1 MPTLVRLA
9 SPLLAACLPAWL
21 SSDSSRAL
29 AARAD
34 HVSGAVLLK
43 EKYHA
48 PVCIGE
54 NIRLVQAALGGAFN
68 LKDLQTD
75 GSQFDILW
83 KDDQTFNLGH
93 LVCRV
98 LYTPGHTPACVSY
111 YFVDDCVFVG
121 DTVRLLIHSIDRSI
135 NRTSID

>member
-1 MPTLVRLA
+1 M
-9 SPLLAACLPAWL
+9 
-21 SSDSSRAL
+21 
-29 AARAD
+29 
-34 HVSGAVLLK
+34 SGAVLLK

-48 PVCIGE
+48 PIGIGA
-54 NIRLVQAALGGAFN
+54 NITAVQAVMTDVFN
-68 LKDLQTD
+68 IKHLQTD